1 MLINFDHLLIINKTI
16 ALQVFA
22 RRLSYRMVGHE
33 VQV

>member
-16 ALQVFA
+16 ALQKLA